1 LQVQITIDSQR
12 YQVDG
17 QEKQADCIE
26 QQRQFNVNLEERQR
40 QFQLNYQLRLDNL
53 AKQQQ
58 ACTNMLLREQKREE
72 AQTKRINR
80 VQKWIEQG
88 KTPLEI
94 QMLTNAMYRLGGLG
108 A

>member
-1 LQVQITIDSQR
+1 MDNQCYGIEP
-12 YQVDG
+12 
-17 QEKQADCIE
+17 QEKQDDCNE
-26 QQRQFNVNLEERQR
+26 QQRKLNADLAERQH
-40 QFQLNYQLRLDNL
+40 QFQLDYQLRLDNL
-53 AKQQQ
+53 AEQQQ

-72 AQTKRINR
+72 AQIECMNW